1 MTRDLG
7 VTVALREHLPEWAV
21 EAFAALALL
30 GDLIVIVPLLGL
42 LYLLEVGSNLRSD
55 RLEEPLCSERTVFLI
70 ATVFGGLA
78 FVVLVKGSFALPRPP
93 ADLHAVETSKHGF
106 PSGHVMAATIFW
118 GALALWLE
126 RAQLLTRVT
135 IATLV
140 LAIVALSRLAL
151 GVHYLVDVVASVAFG
166 ILYLAVIGYVVGI
179 RPLRVFLVA
188 IAIAALALVVTGG
201 ETRAILALVGT
212 VGAVIGWQ
220 LVELPV
226 VRRTLTRA

>member
-21 EAFAALALL
+21 EVFAAIALL
-30 GDLIVIVPLLGL
+30 GDLVVIVPVLGL
-42 LYLLEVGSNLRSD
+42 LYLLDVGSSLRAEPSN
-55 RLEEPLCSERTVFLI
+55 EPLCSQKTVFLI

-93 ADLHAVETSKHGF
+93 AELHAVEASEHGF
-106 PSGHVMAATIFW
+106 PSGHAMAATIFW

-126 RAQLLTRVT
+126 RGRLRTRLT

-140 LAIVALSRLAL
+140 VAIVALSRLAL
-151 GVHYLVDVVASVAFG
+151 GVHYLVDVVAAVAFG
-166 ILYLAVIGYVVGI
+166 VLYLAVIGYGIGI

-188 IAIAALALVVTGG
+188 VAIALLALIVTGG
-201 ETRAILALVGT
+201 ETRAVLALVGT

-220 LVELPV
+220 VVELPV
-226 VRRTLTRA
+226 VRRTLARA